1 MTTRL
6 FGREHTVNELERYR
20 QDALDT
26 ISLRFAED
34 LLSQR
39 EFELV
44 LAAVRDATSPE
55 VIRSIV
61 TNAGAPPERTDGSDS
76 RPPAGSD
83 AVTERSVTAILSEQK
98 LSLSTLDGR
107 HLSATA
113 VLGSLTLDLRDLVLT
128 EDLHIRLFT
137 LMGEVTIL
145 LPDDVPVDDGVTTIL
160 AEHNATRR
168 QPRLPGRD
176 RNEPTIRLDGTALLA
191 EFNLR

>member
-1 MTTRL
+1 MDD
-6 FGREHTVNELERYR
+6 LERYR

-26 ISLRFAED
+26 ISLRYAEGY
-34 LLSQR
+34 LSQR

-44 LAAVRDATSPE
+44 LPALQDATSPE

-61 TNAGAPPERTDGSDS
+61 TNTGAEPDRDTGRDTQSFTATPT
-76 RPPAGSD
+76 
-83 AVTERSVTAILSEQK
+83 TERSVTAILSEQK
-98 LSLSTLDGR
+98 LALSTLDGR
-107 HLSATA
+107 RLSATA

-128 EDLHIRLFT
+128 EDLHIQLFA
-137 LMGEVTIL
+137 LMGEVEIL

-160 AEHNATRR
+160 AEHNSVRR

-176 RNEPTIRLDGTALLA
+176 RNEPTIRLAGTAMLA